1 MEVRLKIYKQ
11 KVTTEKW
18 RQCNRLR
25 EKYREKM
32 EKGKYGQEKNK
43 VRKRENREMG

>member
-1 MEVRLKIYKQ
+1 MKWIPNGNKINKKTQ
-11 KVTTEKW
+11 KVSTEKW

-25 EKYREKM
+25 MKHRDKR

-43 VRKRENREMG
+43 EKQR